1 MSDSSPSVFLHLLF
15 IYLFVLHGVIQAAP
29 SEWETLAASA
39 RQHDRVWFQLKLQET
54 NVQTLRQ
61 YVKHAGV
68 SVGKILARILAYQ
81 PYWIKYFQNIKYMS
95 WFLFSFQRNS
105 VPKAVKA
112 NMFFLCLCLC
122 PREVSCQQLRAEAVA
137 AGLEA
142 RRTLRSRLSGLTLLE
157 LQRLAEE
164 VSIPTVN
171 QSRGTLVNLLVGSL
185 TPEEIL
191 DEAIACRT
199 WKLLF
204 ACCGEVQDFDLESE
218 IANFFPSP
226 FSRRELLAFLR
237 GVSLQDVER
246 LKESDATCTA
256 DVQTRLSA
264 EVQHVDSL
272 MPCLPEDVPQSVPEA
287 CERLRQ
293 IQFPCV
299 HRGLLGCIMA
309 CVFHG
314 QSCDVKKAGAFFQQ
328 PSSFSFFSSK
338 FASFG

>member
-1 MSDSSPSVFLHLLF
+1 M
-15 IYLFVLHGVIQAAP
+15 
-29 SEWETLAASA
+29 
-39 RQHDRVWFQLKLQET
+39 
-54 NVQTLRQ
+54 
-61 YVKHAGV
+61 
-68 SVGKILARILAYQ
+68 
-81 PYWIKYFQNIKYMS
+81 
-95 WFLFSFQRNS
+95 
-105 VPKAVKA
+105 
-112 NMFFLCLCLC
+112 
-122 PREVSCQQLRAEAVA
+122 A

-142 RRTLRSRLSGLTLLE
+142 RGTLRSRLSGLTLLE

-164 VSIPTVN
+164 VSMPTVN

-204 ACCGEVQDFDLESE
+204 ACCDQVQDFDLASE

-237 GVSLQDVER
+237 GVTLQDVER
-246 LKESDATCTA
+246 LKESDTTFTA
-256 DVQTRLSA
+256 EAQTHVSA
-264 EVQHVDSL
+264 AVQHVDSL
-272 MPCLPEDVPQSVPEA
+272 MACLPEDVPESVPEA
-287 CERLRQ
+287 CERLKQ

-314 QSCDVKKAGAFFQQ
+314 QSSDVKKAGGFVTTRVVFIFFV
-328 PSSFSFFSSK
+328 SNLEVLDSRYRTFSLERVAGWLKVLQMTLEDDPFYVGRRLVAVATLQTQEPEMQVRSWDDRSEVVEVTSLLVICNFLFRQKDCDFFSVFRPESLMM
-338 FASFG
+338 ALLPCL

>member
-1 MSDSSPSVFLHLLF
+1 M
-15 IYLFVLHGVIQAAP
+15 
-29 SEWETLAASA
+29 
-39 RQHDRVWFQLKLQET
+39 
-54 NVQTLRQ
+54 
-61 YVKHAGV
+61 
-68 SVGKILARILAYQ
+68 
-81 PYWIKYFQNIKYMS
+81 
-95 WFLFSFQRNS
+95 
-105 VPKAVKA
+105 
-112 NMFFLCLCLC
+112 
-122 PREVSCQQLRAEAVA
+122 A

-218 IANFFPSP
+218 ITNFFPSP

-264 EVQHVDSL
+264 AVQHVDSL
-272 MPCLPEDVPQSVPEA
+272 MPCLPEETTVCARSVREA
-287 CERLRQ
+287 ASDSVSMRSPWTPRL
-293 IQFPCV
+293 
-299 HRGLLGCIMA
+299 HYGLR
-309 CVFHG
+309 
-314 QSCDVKKAGAFFQQ
+314 
-328 PSSFSFFSSK
+328 FSWSK
-338 FASFG
+338 L

>member
-1 MSDSSPSVFLHLLF
+1 M
-15 IYLFVLHGVIQAAP
+15 
-29 SEWETLAASA
+29 
-39 RQHDRVWFQLKLQET
+39 
-54 NVQTLRQ
+54 
-61 YVKHAGV
+61 
-68 SVGKILARILAYQ
+68 
-81 PYWIKYFQNIKYMS
+81 
-95 WFLFSFQRNS
+95 
-105 VPKAVKA
+105 
-112 NMFFLCLCLC
+112 
-122 PREVSCQQLRAEAVA
+122 
-137 AGLEA
+137 
-142 RRTLRSRLSGLTLLE
+142 
-157 LQRLAEE
+157 
-164 VSIPTVN
+164 
-171 QSRGTLVNLLVGSL
+171 
-185 TPEEIL
+185 
-191 DEAIACRT
+191 
-199 WKLLF
+199 
-204 ACCGEVQDFDLESE
+204 QDFDLESE

-328 PSSFSFFSSK
+328 PSSFSFFPRNFQVLDTWYPSFSLDGVAGWLK
-338 FASFG
+338 VLQMTLEDDPFYVGRRLVAVATLQTQEPEMQVRSWDDRSAVVEVASFVVIWNFFV

>member
-1 MSDSSPSVFLHLLF
+1 M
-15 IYLFVLHGVIQAAP
+15 
-29 SEWETLAASA
+29 
-39 RQHDRVWFQLKLQET
+39 
-54 NVQTLRQ
+54 
-61 YVKHAGV
+61 
-68 SVGKILARILAYQ
+68 
-81 PYWIKYFQNIKYMS
+81 
-95 WFLFSFQRNS
+95 
-105 VPKAVKA
+105 
-112 NMFFLCLCLC
+112 
-122 PREVSCQQLRAEAVA
+122 A

-264 EVQHVDSL
+264 EVQHVGSL
-272 MPCLPEDVPQSVPEA
+272 MACLPEDVPQSVPEA
-287 CERLRQ
+287 SERLRQ

-328 PSSFSFFSSK
+328 PSSFSFFFEICKFWILDIHRFHWTGLQAGWKCFRWLWRTIPFMLVVVWWLLPLCRHKSRKCKWEVGMIDLQSSK
-338 FASFG
+338 

>member
-1 MSDSSPSVFLHLLF
+1 M
-15 IYLFVLHGVIQAAP
+15 
-29 SEWETLAASA
+29 
-39 RQHDRVWFQLKLQET
+39 
-54 NVQTLRQ
+54 
-61 YVKHAGV
+61 
-68 SVGKILARILAYQ
+68 
-81 PYWIKYFQNIKYMS
+81 
-95 WFLFSFQRNS
+95 
-105 VPKAVKA
+105 KA

-272 MPCLPEDVPQSVPEA
+272 MSCLPEDVPQCVPEA

-338 FASFG
+338 FASFGYLISFVFIGRGCRLVESAPDDFGGRSLLCWSSFGGCCHFADTRAGNASEKLG

>member
-1 MSDSSPSVFLHLLF
+1 M
-15 IYLFVLHGVIQAAP
+15 
-29 SEWETLAASA
+29 
-39 RQHDRVWFQLKLQET
+39 
-54 NVQTLRQ
+54 
-61 YVKHAGV
+61 
-68 SVGKILARILAYQ
+68 
-81 PYWIKYFQNIKYMS
+81 
-95 WFLFSFQRNS
+95 
-105 VPKAVKA
+105 PKAVKA
-112 NMFFLCLCLC
+112 NIFFCLCLC

-142 RRTLRSRLSGLTLLE
+142 RRTLRSRLSGVTLLE

-246 LKESDATCTA
+246 LKESDAACTA

-314 QSCDVKKAGAFFQQ
+314 QSCGRKESRRVFPTTKLLFFFFLEICKFWILDIHRFHWTGLQAG
-328 PSSFSFFSSK
+328 
-338 FASFG
+338 